1 MKDLK
6 SICIDIDGTLTDPY
20 FFIPILNEILGMSLT
35 QDDYTS
41 INWNDTYG
49 PEHSQMYK
57 TFDTEYSYVYDKP
70 VLQKGAKE
78 VIDWLINKG
87 LDVHYVTA
95 RSSEIHDITAAWVKK
110 VGLDPEKLISLSGN
124 GAKVDTA
131 KKLNCDLFIEDDPTN
146 VVNLSK
152 AGIDVIVLD
161 CNYNKGIEG
170 PRIKRLFSWNE
181 IGEYLKNN
189 IK

>member
-1 MKDLK
+1 MKNLK

-20 FFIPILNEILGMSLT
+20 FFIPILNEILGMNLT

-57 TFDTEYSYVYDKP
+57 TFDTEYSHVYDKP

-87 LDVHYVTA
+87 IDIHYVT
-95 RSSEIHDITAAWVKK
+95 
-110 VGLDPEKLISLSGN
+110 
-124 GAKVDTA
+124 
-131 KKLNCDLFIEDDPTN
+131 
-146 VVNLSK
+146 
-152 AGIDVIVLD
+152 
-161 CNYNKGIEG
+161 
-170 PRIKRLFSWNE
+170 E
-181 IGEYLKNN
+181 IGRA
-189 IK
+189 